1 MKLFGRNLIPF
12 VLVAFAVYL
21 LGNYQRDHHA
31 PEGDL
36 IKTSFLLTSRKYLDP
51 PSGIPSSNTS
61 VDSPILLVGDSHLDQ
76 RPTNCRYQEYLT
88 TPVSSHSHWAYTP
101 HVDVFSLGVSLT
113 DSLKHELV
121 IFEVVER
128 NFFHFAQN
136 FLATDSTV
144 QIAPKSNNS
153 QNHFSFVDGIG
164 DGLRTLCSAFGLQHE
179 WIKNDECQIRECHE
193 SIPLFSR
200 DRLLITKKDEM
211 HRKKPE
217 EITAILNELKL
228 KLRHHFQPMNIEF
241 LVYIIPDKTTLY
253 SPFCTC
259 EDLHP
264 SFLLS
269 PPFSSNVSSPII
281 PMQTAI
287 ENGTMEVYKY
297 SDTHLSPTGAS
308 IVGQHLDSEIL
319 AWLMSQEH

>member
-51 PSGIPSSNTS
+51 PSGIPPSNVS

-101 HVDVFSLGVSLT
+101 NVDPFSLGVSLA
-113 DSLKHELV
+113 DSSTHDLV

-128 NFFHFAQN
+128 NFFRFAQD

-153 QNHFSFVDGIG
+153 QNQFSFVNGIG
-164 DGLRTLCSAFGLQHE
+164 AGLRTLCSAFGLRHK
-179 WIKNDECQIRECHE
+179 WIKNDQCQIRECHE
-193 SIPLFSR
+193 SVPLFSS
-200 DRLLITKKDEM
+200 DRLLMTKMVEQ

-217 EITAILNELKL
+217 EVTAILDELTL
-228 KLRHHFQPMNIEF
+228 KLRQDFKPMSIEF
-241 LVYIIPDKTTLY
+241 LVYIIPDKATLY
-253 SPFCTC
+253 SPFCNC

-264 SFLLS
+264 SFLSNL
-269 PPFSSNVSSPII
+269 PVSSNVSSPII

-287 ENGTMEVYKY
+287 ANGTMEVYKY